1 MIKTLALCTVVAVSG
16 VACSTTTPS
25 KTASAA
31 TTSAC
36 VPESASR
43 IPVRPGECAPT
54 PGQAYS
60 DQEIKRTGRPTVGAA
75 LQSLDPSITVHH

>member
-1 MIKTLALCTVVAVSG
+1 MIKTLLICAVVSVSA
-16 VACSTTTPS
+16 VACSTTTPA

-43 IPVRPGECAPT
+43 IPVRPGECASA

-60 DQEIKRTGRPTVGAA
+60 DQEIERTGRPTVGAA